1 METQTLYSIIFYVLA
16 ALLVASTA
24 MAVTRRNMVHA
35 VLYLVLSFFGSA
47 MLFYLLGAPFLAA
60 LEIIIYAGAIMV
72 LFLFIIMMIRVEKL
86 KRLEFNPKHMVPA
99 VVIGLGFLAAF
110 GLLIKNDPAG
120 WRPMKAAQAVPSIFG
135 QYLFQTHWLAIEIAS
150 LLLLVALIG
159 AYLLGRQIRRTPES
173 EKETP

>member
-1 METQTLYSIIFYVLA
+1 MTLYSLLFYVIA
-16 ALLVASTA
+16 ALMVTSTA
-24 MAVTRRNMVHA
+24 LAITRRNLVHS

-72 LFLFIIMMIRVEKL
+72 LFLFIIMMIRDEKIEDL
-86 KRLEFNPKHMVPA
+86 FFPKQQLIPA
-99 VVIGLGFLAAF
+99 MAISIGFLVAC
-110 GLLIKNDPAG
+110 GLLVSNDQAG
-120 WRPMKAAQAVPSIFG
+120 CETLKAAQALPKAFG

-159 AYLLGRQIRRTPES
+159 AYLLGRQVRRAPVAQ
-173 EKETP
+173 KETP